1 MRNILPSI
9 SALLI
14 GYLLL
19 VMGHGLVSTLLSLRA
34 VAEGMS
40 TGVIGLIVSGYYAG
54 FVIGTLHGE
63 RVIARAGHIRAFAAF
78 AALACISTLALPVFV
93 DATAWIV
100 MRLLAGYALAGLSM
114 VTESWMNAAANN
126 ENRGQVLSLYGLT
139 VYLGIGLGQY
149 LLVLDSVEG
158 FALFSLGAALFAFA
172 LIPVAMT
179 RAVSPG
185 DEATSRFGF
194 RALWNLSP
202 LGVVGCLTSGL
213 IVGGFS
219 GMAPV
224 FGRDVGLDNASIA
237 TFIAAA
243 LLGGIVLQYPLGR
256 LSDHLDRRWV
266 ITLSGVGIA
275 LSSIAMATLS
285 GSGEWTLAALSFVFG
300 GFAYTLYSLAI
311 AHANDFIATSDLVKA
326 SGGLL
331 LAFGIGAAIGPFA
344 ASLLMGALASSGLFV
359 YTAVAS
365 GLCTVFAIWR
375 MTARAALPAEERDPF
390 VAVPQ
395 QAAMAYQLDPR
406 GEPESED
413 DAAPE
418 SDDRIPTAN

>member
-1 MRNILPSI
+1 MRKILPSV
-9 SALLI
+9 SALLA

-78 AALACISTLALPVFV
+78 AALACISTLALPIFV
-93 DATAWIV
+93 DAAAWIV

-114 VTESWMNAAANN
+114 VTESWMNAAASN

-158 FALFSLGAALFAFA
+158 FALFSLAAALFAFS

-185 DEATSRFGF
+185 GEDTSRFGF
-194 RALWNLSP
+194 RALWKLSP
-202 LGVVGCLTSGL
+202 LGIVGCLASGL

-224 FGRDVGLDNASIA
+224 FGREIGLDNASIA

-243 LLGGIVLQYPLGR
+243 LLGGFVLQYPLGR
-256 LSDHLDRRWV
+256 LSDHMDRRWV
-266 ITLSGVGIA
+266 ITISGIGIG
-275 LSSIAMATLS
+275 LSSIAMASLA
-285 GSGEWTLAALSFVFG
+285 GSDEWTLAALSFVFG
-300 GFAYTLYSLAI
+300 GFAYTLYSLSI

-344 ASLLMGALASSGLFV
+344 ASLFMGALASSGLFV
-359 YTAVAS
+359 YTAVAA
-365 GLCTVFAIWR
+365 GLCTAFALWR
-375 MTARAALPAEERDPF
+375 MSARPALAAEDREPF
-390 VAVPQ
+390 VAMPQ
-395 QAAMAYQLDPR
+395 STAMAYQLDPR
-406 GEPESED
+406 GEPDVEDGPASETD
-413 DAAPE
+413 TRP
-418 SDDRIPTAN
+418 STAN